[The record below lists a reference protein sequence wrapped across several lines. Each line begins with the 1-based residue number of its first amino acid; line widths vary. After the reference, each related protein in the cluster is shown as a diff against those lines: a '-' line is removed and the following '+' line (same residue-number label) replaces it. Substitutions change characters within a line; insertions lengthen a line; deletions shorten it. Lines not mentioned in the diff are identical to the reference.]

1 MKYSFLV
8 ILTVLF
14 TACSIDDP
22 EQQPTEPIDY
32 TIQND
37 NEIKAYIEEND
48 LTAIKTESGLYY
60 VIEEQGTGKQ
70 PTANSNVT
78 VAYKGFYSNKK
89 VFDQSSESGI
99 SFSLQNVIRGWKE
112 GIPLFKEGGSGIL
125 LVPSHLGYGSFN
137 YRGIPGGSVLIFNV
151 KLISVN

>member
-14 TACSIDDP
+14 TSCSIDDP

-89 VFDQSSESGI
+89 VFDQNSESGV

>member
-14 TACSIDDP
+14 TSCSIDDP

>member
-14 TACSIDDP
+14 TSCSIDDP

-89 VFDQSSESGI
+89 VFDQSSESGV

>member
-14 TACSIDDP
+14 TSCSIDDP

-60 VIEEQGTGKQ
+60 VIEEQGSGKQ